1 MGALADDGVGLFL
14 AEHFEA
20 AHQKVGTFR
29 IVGGQKQGG
38 NVAGYFCLTD
48 GTVVHSVAGPVDA
61 QTFLREARWAVDLRN
76 LAVTE
81 ARGSV
86 EKYRAAVRRGHLE
99 RLEADTG
106 HKLPPNTLP
115 RITTLAPPVPPRS
128 LLQTR
133 AAARLGKQDQVHL
146 LLAYYPLPRLQDAYP
161 VVFEQ
166 VLGEKVS
173 TLPVATR

>member
-1 MGALADDGVGLFL
+1 MFL

-48 GTVVHSVAGPVDA
+48 GTVVAGPVNA
-61 QTFLREARWAVDLRN
+61 ETFLREARWAVDLRN

-99 RLEADTG
+99 RL
-106 HKLPPNTLP
+106 
-115 RITTLAPPVPPRS
+115 
-128 LLQTR
+128 
-133 AAARLGKQDQVHL
+133 
-146 LLAYYPLPRLQDAYP
+146 
-161 VVFEQ
+161 
-166 VLGEKVS
+166 
-173 TLPVATR
+173 